1 MQLDWEFA
9 WSVLPLIVVSI
20 LALGAGMKLNEMAG
34 ASWPISALG
43 KIFLGLGI
51 LGMGLLA
58 VLMLLN
64 LFGPIFY
71 GAWCLFQTCN

>member
-34 ASWPISALG
+34 ASWPI
-43 KIFLGLGI
+43 
-51 LGMGLLA
+51 
-58 VLMLLN
+58 
-64 LFGPIFY
+64 
-71 GAWCLFQTCN
+71 